1 MKHLLIVLL
10 ACAMLAGCYKAEDDA
25 NADGPKTGTS
35 SEEPST
41 SETEQP
47 AGENSGDDP
56 ESNAADGGNDES
68 SDESASTASASGI
81 NTDELVGEWTGRIV
95 FDPADREVYENAGMP
110 EDQINAMAAVME
122 STVFRLVLNG
132 DLSFVHVT
140 PTPNG
145 GTQSMKGS
153 WTRTD
158 EGSISL
164 TAEGATGQPGGSA
177 EMTVYMTVSDDRKTL
192 VMVDPSG
199 RTKSTPVYTRN

>member
-1 MKHLLIVLL
+1 MKHFLIVLL
-10 ACAMLAGCYKAEDDA
+10 ACAMLAGCNRAEEDA
-25 NADGPKTGTS
+25 LADGPKTETS
-35 SEEPST
+35 SEEPAT
-41 SETEQP
+41 SDTEQP
-47 AGENSGDDP
+47 EGENSGDDP

-140 PTPNG
+140 PMPNG

-153 WTRTD
+153 ST
-158 EGSISL
+158 GSF
-164 TAEGATGQPGGSA
+164 GG
-177 EMTVYMTVSDDRKTL
+177 
-192 VMVDPSG
+192 
-199 RTKSTPVYTRN
+199 